1 MRLLLFVAILSFGF
15 HVCVDF
21 MCVLLSA
28 FCLFAYIC
36 MLVLRV
42 LAYAFAFVCCKLAF
56 HITRVY
62 IACVA
67 WFRVVGSFA
76 CACLLVFRV
85 VVHGFAIVCCEVAFQ
100 IKRVCRLHVSVSLL
114 SFVCLLLYACFACVR
129 VCVCFCLL
137 QY

>member
-1 MRLLLFVAILSFGF
+1 
-15 HVCVDF
+15 
-21 MCVLLSA
+21 
-28 FCLFAYIC
+28 

-62 IACVA
+62 SECVA

-114 SFVCLLLYACFACVR
+114 ILVCLLERVCLFCVDAFRLTRVCRLHMCFAFVFSVR
-129 VCVCFCLL
+129 
-137 QY
+137 